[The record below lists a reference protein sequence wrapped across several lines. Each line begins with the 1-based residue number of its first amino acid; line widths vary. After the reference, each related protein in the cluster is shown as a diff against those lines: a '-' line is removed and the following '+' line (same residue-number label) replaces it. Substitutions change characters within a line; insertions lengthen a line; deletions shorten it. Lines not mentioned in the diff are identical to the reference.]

1 MFTKPIRKNNDQ
13 NELLIEPPKK
23 GKKISL
29 NKIINSVPDDSLIK
43 LAEGEYLIDKTIKI
57 SNPIRLSGEGI
68 DKTTITGN
76 GLAVLLDSLGGNNIE
91 IKDISFLTNS
101 KKPTT
106 AVEISGGEI
115 NIASCSFAGGVYSPD
130 EISGNGVFVKG
141 NAQVSIID
149 CQFFDNQESGLRIGG
164 NVQAIVKSCNFK
176 RNDSGLAVTE
186 NASIE
191 VSNCDFTEDHVGFA
205 FDDSAAGVIFENRI
219 FENRAGSLAKGSS
232 TPKITNNE
240 FYKNDISIGLAEKC
254 DVHIKENVITFSNKW
269 GINLVHNATALIEN
283 NTIQDCESGIG
294 AIDQSNTKIY
304 RNNILRNSSVG
315 IVIRNDS
322 TTHIAENLIS
332 DNQYGIEVNHD
343 VSFLVE
349 NNHIIRNSK
358 LGMYTRRQAKGT
370 VQKNVIEKNGDGG
383 LIILDNAIVDFD
395 NYIEPVEPGKPV
407 SYSGQQSQITVHAP
421 KDTDRVF
428 FGDLMS
434 NIQPGSEIVMEDG
447 EYVLSDPLLIGKPLK
462 LIAKTI
468 GNVKI
473 TGYDLPNLL
482 VYEGI
487 GKLSLVGIS
496 FPWIAKIR
504 VMWLW

>member
-219 FENRAGSLAKGSS
+219 FENRAGSCRSDD
-232 TPKITNNE
+232 E
-240 FYKNDISIGLAEKC
+240 F
-254 DVHIKENVITFSNKW
+254 
-269 GINLVHNATALIEN
+269 
-283 NTIQDCESGIG
+283 SGH
-294 AIDQSNTKIY
+294 
-304 RNNILRNSSVG
+304 RLC
-315 IVIRNDS
+315 
-322 TTHIAENLIS
+322 
-332 DNQYGIEVNHD
+332 
-343 VSFLVE
+343 
-349 NNHIIRNSK
+349 
-358 LGMYTRRQAKGT
+358 
-370 VQKNVIEKNGDGG
+370 
-383 LIILDNAIVDFD
+383 
-395 NYIEPVEPGKPV
+395 
-407 SYSGQQSQITVHAP
+407 
-421 KDTDRVF
+421 
-428 FGDLMS
+428 
-434 NIQPGSEIVMEDG
+434 
-447 EYVLSDPLLIGKPLK
+447 
-462 LIAKTI
+462 
-468 GNVKI
+468 
-473 TGYDLPNLL
+473 LP
-482 VYEGI
+482 
-487 GKLSLVGIS
+487 
-496 FPWIAKIR
+496 
-504 VMWLW
+504 

>member
-1 MFTKPIRKNNDQ
+1 MFKKPIKKNNDQ
-13 NELLIEPPKK
+13 DEVLIEPPMK

-29 NKIINSVPDDSLIK
+29 NKIINSAPDGSLIK
-43 LAEGEYLIDKTIKI
+43 LTEGEYLINKTIVINK
-57 SNPIRLSGEGI
+57 PVRLYGEGI

-76 GLAVLLDSLGGNNIE
+76 GLALLLESQGGNDIE
-91 IKDISFLTNS
+91 IKDISFFTNS
-101 KKPTT
+101 EEPTT

-115 NIASCSFAGGVYSPD
+115 NITACSFTGGVYSPD
-130 EISGNGVFVKG
+130 KISGNGVFVRG
-141 NAQVSIID
+141 NAQVSIVD
-149 CQFFDNQESGLRIGG
+149 SQFFENQESGLRIGG
-164 NVQAIVKSCNFK
+164 NVQAIVKKCKFMQ
-176 RNDSGLAVTE
+176 NDSGLAVTE

-205 FDDSAAGVIFENRI
+205 FDDSATGVISENRI
-219 FENRAGSLAKGSS
+219 FKNRGGSLAKGSS
-232 TPKITNNE
+232 TPKIINNE
-240 FYKNDISIGLAEKC
+240 FIQNDLSIGLAEDC
-254 DVHIKENVITFSNKW
+254 NVTIKDNLISSGGDW
-269 GINLVHNATALIEN
+269 GIKLVHKSTALIEGN
-283 NTIQDCESGIG
+283 SIQECTSGIG
-294 AIDQSNTKIY
+294 SLEQSNTKIY
-304 RNNILRNSSVG
+304 RNNILRNTSVG
-315 IVIRNDS
+315 IIIRDS
-322 TTHIAENLIS
+322 AITHIAENMIS
-332 DNQYGIEVNHD
+332 DNQFGIEVNHD

-383 LIILDNAIVDFD
+383 LIILDDSTVDFD
-395 NYIEPVEPGKPV
+395 NYKEPVEPGKPL
-407 SYSGQQSQITVHAP
+407 SYSGQHPQITVHTP

-428 FGDLMS
+428 FGDLIA
-434 NIQPGSEIVMEDG
+434 NIQPDTEIVLEDG
-447 EYVLSDPLLIGKPLK
+447 EYNLSDPLFIDKSIK

-496 FPWIAKIR
+496 
-504 VMWLW
+504 LSLDS